1 MGLKEV
7 VSENGLY
14 DQLREIAPDVARE
27 VLKIPRSS
35 PRYPIRKALKM
46 LGYATMKTR
55 ASKKVN
61 GKVRFVT
68 VLVVEDRMEEFEKA
82 RPTDLYDMV
91 QHPVEY

>member
-1 MGLKEV
+1 
-7 VSENGLY
+7 
-14 DQLREIAPDVARE
+14 
-27 VLKIPRSS
+27 
-35 PRYPIRKALKM
+35 
-46 LGYATMKTR
+46 MKTR